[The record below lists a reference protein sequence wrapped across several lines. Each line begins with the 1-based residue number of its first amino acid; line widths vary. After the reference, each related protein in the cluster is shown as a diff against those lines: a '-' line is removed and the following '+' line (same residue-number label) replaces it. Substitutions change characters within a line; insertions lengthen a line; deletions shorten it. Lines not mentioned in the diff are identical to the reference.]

1 MTSTNTK
8 PTDSGP
14 PNTTPA
20 STPASRTLP
29 APAPGSA
36 FGWWLADSW
45 TMTRR
50 ELSRWAR
57 HPGGVLVNMAFP
69 VMMLLLF
76 ALFIG
81 GSMTVAGGGDY
92 AEFLVPGMFVVTMA
106 FGLEG
111 TMTAISRDLEK
122 GVVDRF
128 RSMPMAPSALL
139 VGRGVADML
148 DSVVGLLV
156 MVGAGFLIGW
166 RWHGSL
172 AAALVAVG
180 LLLLL
185 RFAMLWCGIWL
196 GLVVGRPELVM
207 AVQILVW
214 PVAFTSSAFA
224 STEAMPGWLRAV
236 AEWNPLSATA
246 TAVRELFGNPGVV
259 GTSWPTEN
267 AVLLAV
273 LWPLLLLAVACPM
286 AAARFRRLNR

>member
-1 MTSTNTK
+1 MTTANTL
-8 PTDSGP
+8 PVPDPNPSGG
-14 PNTTPA
+14 
-20 STPASRTLP
+20 RTGP
-29 APAPGSA
+29 APAHAPSPGAA

-50 ELSRWAR
+50 ELARWAR
-57 HPGGVLVNMAFP
+57 RPGLALVNLAFP

-128 RSMPMAPSALL
+128 RSMPMAPSTLL

-156 MVGAGFLIGW
+156 MIGAGFLIGW

-172 AAALVAVG
+172 AAALAAVA

-259 GTSWPTEN
+259 GSSWPTEN
-267 AVLLAV
+267 ALLLAV

>member
-1 MTSTNTK
+1 MTSVN
-8 PTDSGP
+8 
-14 PNTTPA
+14 
-20 STPASRTLP
+20 TLP
-29 APAPGSA
+29 APEERTSAAPVPAPGTA

-50 ELSRWAR
+50 ELARWAR
-57 HPGGVLVNMAFP
+57 RPGLALLNVAFP
-69 VMMLLLF
+69 VLMLLLF

-92 AEFLVPGMFVVTMA
+92 TEFLVPGMFVITMA

-111 TMTAISRDLEK
+111 TMTAISRDLER

-156 MVGAGFLIGW
+156 MIGAGFLIGW

-172 AAALVAVG
+172 AAALAAVA

-207 AVQILVW
+207 AVQMLVW

-224 STEAMPGWLRAV
+224 STEAMPGWLRVV

-259 GTSWPTEN
+259 GSSWPTEN
-267 AVLLAV
+267 ALLLAV

>member
-8 PTDSGP
+8 
-14 PNTTPA
+14 
-20 STPASRTLP
+20 STGAAAARTLP
-29 APAPGSA
+29 TPALGA
-36 FGWWLADSW
+36 EFGWWLADSW

-50 ELSRWAR
+50 ELSRWVR
-57 HPGGVLVNMAFP
+57 RPGQALVNMAFP
-69 VMMLLLF
+69 VMMLLMF

-166 RWHGSL
+166 RWHGSF
-172 AAALVAVG
+172 AAALAAVG

-207 AVQILVW
+207 AVQMLVW

-246 TAVRELFGNPGVV
+246 TAVRELFGNPGVA